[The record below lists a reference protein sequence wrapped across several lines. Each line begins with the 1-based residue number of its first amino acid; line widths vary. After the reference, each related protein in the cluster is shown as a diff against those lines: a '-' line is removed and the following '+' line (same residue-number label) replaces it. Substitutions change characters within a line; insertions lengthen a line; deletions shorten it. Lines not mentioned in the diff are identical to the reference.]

1 MKTLFKNFK
10 IINKGEI
17 LPQSEL
23 SVTDGVIDGFISCDE
38 NEYDRI
44 VDGEGKLYLS
54 PGFIDIHTHGG
65 GGYDFM
71 DSVAEEYDLV
81 AVNHAKYGCTALYP
95 TTVSASE
102 EELKAS
108 LDAFKKAKEMKSGA
122 RLLGIHLEGPYIS
135 KNQKGAM
142 DEKYI
147 RLPDPCEYKELFA
160 LSDDIVRMTVAP
172 ELEGSD
178 ELGVFMREHNVIPSI
193 GHTDAVF
200 TDIERAHEKG
210 GYSIMTHLY
219 SCMPLTH
226 RKNAWRIARA
236 VEAGI
241 YLDTMYV
248 ELIADGCHLPP
259 EILKM
264 VYKFKPEDKIIL
276 ITDSMRA
283 AGMGEGVFRFGSR
296 ANGYDIVV
304 EDGVAK
310 LMDRTAFAGS
320 VATTDR
326 LVRTMVNMA
335 GVPVEKAV
343 RMITE
348 NPACA
353 MGISDSFG
361 VIEKGRAADLTV
373 FDSDINVKCTLVD
386 GKFVYDVLR
395 CS

>member
-1 MKTLFKNFK
+1 MKTLFTNFK
-10 IINKGEI
+10 IIANGEI
-17 LPQSEL
+17 LPQTDL
-23 SVTDGVIDGFISCDE
+23 SVAGSKIDSFEQRDGITYDRVIDG
-38 NEYDRI
+38 R
-44 VDGEGKLYLS
+44 GELYLS
-54 PGFIDIHTHGG
+54 AGFVDIHTHGG

-71 DSVAEEYDLV
+71 DSVAKEYNLV

-108 LDAFKKAKEMKSGA
+108 ICAFEEAKSMKGGA
-122 RLLGIHLEGPYIS
+122 KLIGIHLEGPYIS

-147 RLPDPCEYKELFA
+147 RLPDEKEYSELFK
-160 LSDDIVRMTVAP
+160 LSSNIKRMTVAP
-172 ELEGSD
+172 ELEGAA
-178 ELGVFMREHNVIPSI
+178 ELGVFMREHDVIPSI
-193 GHTDAVF
+193 GHTDADFKAVA
-200 TDIERAHEKG
+200 DAHEKG
-210 GYSIMTHLY
+210 GYALMTHLY

-226 RKNAWRIARA
+226 RVNAWRVAGA
-236 VEAGI
+236 VEAGYYI
-241 YLDTMYV
+241 DTMAV

-264 VYKFKPEDKIIL
+264 VYKFKPLDKIVL
-276 ITDSMRA
+276 VTDSMRA

-326 LVRTMVNMA
+326 LVRTMVKKA
-335 GVPVEKAV
+335 CVPIAHAV
-343 RMITE
+343 KMITE
-348 NPACA
+348 NPALA
-353 MGISDSFG
+353 MKIDSEYGFLK
-361 VIEKGRAADLTV
+361 EGRAADITV
-373 FDSDINVKCTLVD
+373 FDSDINVKYTMVD
-386 GKFVYDVLR
+386 GELVFEG
-395 CS
+395 

>member
-1 MKTLFKNFK
+1 MNILFKNFNLIANGNLK
-10 IINKGEI
+10 
-17 LPQSEL
+17 SESVL
-23 SVTDGVIDGFISCDE
+23 SVIGGKIADFSEIDGV
-38 NEYDRI
+38 EYDR
-44 VDGEGKLYLS
+44 VFDGKGELYLS
-54 PGFIDIHTHGG
+54 AGFIDIHTHGS

-71 DSVAEEYDLV
+71 DSVAEEYNLV
-81 AVNHAKYGCTALYP
+81 AQNHAKYGCTALYP

-102 EELKAS
+102 EELLATLS
-108 LDAFKKAKEMKSGA
+108 AYDKAKNMKGGA
-122 RLLGIHLEGPYIS
+122 KLLGIHLEGPYIS

-142 DEKYI
+142 DDKYI
-147 RLPDPCEYKELFA
+147 RLPEPAEYSQLFERSKE
-160 LSDDIVRMTVAP
+160 IRRMTVAP
-172 ELEGSD
+172 ELKGSS
-178 ELGVFMREHNVIPSI
+178 ELGVFMKKHGVISSI

-200 TDIERAHEKG
+200 SDVVEAHEKG
-210 GYSIMTHLY
+210 GYALMTHLY

-226 RKNAWRIARA
+226 RKNAWRIAGA
-236 VEAGI
+236 VEAAL
-241 YLDTMYV
+241 YLDTMAV

-276 ITDSMRA
+276 VTDSMRA

-296 ANGYDIVV
+296 ANGYDIIV

-335 GVPVEKAV
+335 DVPVEKAV

-348 NPACA
+348 NPAVA
-353 MGISDSFG
+353 MGIDDEFG
-361 VIEKGRAADLTV
+361 FLEKGRAADLAV
-373 FDSDINVKCTLVD
+373 FDSDINIKLTVID
-386 GKFVYDVLR
+386 GEIVH

>member
-1 MKTLFKNFK
+1 MKILFKNFK
-10 IINKGEI
+10 IINRGEI
-17 LPQSEL
+17 LPETEL
-23 SVTDGVIDGFISCDE
+23 SVMNGIIDGFGAADGMNYDRVIDG
-38 NEYDRI
+38 N
-44 VDGEGKLYLS
+44 GELYLS

-71 DSVAEEYDLV
+71 DSVAEEYDLI
-81 AVNHAKYGCTALYP
+81 AANHAKYGCTALYP

-108 LDAFKKAKEMKSGA
+108 LAAFKKAKVMKSGA
-122 RLLGIHLEGPYIS
+122 KLLGIHLEGPYIS

-147 RLPDPCEYKELFA
+147 RLPEPDEYKGLFA

-226 RKNAWRIARA
+226 RKNAWRIAGA

-241 YLDTMYV
+241 FLDSMYV
-248 ELIADGCHLPP
+248 ELIADGCHLPA

-264 VYKFKPEDKIIL
+264 VCKFKPEDKVIL
-276 ITDSMRA
+276 VTDSMRA
-283 AGMGEGVFRFGSR
+283 AGMGEGVFRFGSY

-326 LVRTMVNMA
+326 LVRTMVRMA
-335 GVPVEKAV
+335 GVPIEKAV
-343 RMITE
+343 RMITQ
-348 NPACA
+348 NPADA

-361 VIEKGRAADLTV
+361 VIERGRAADLTV
-373 FDSDINVKCTLVD
+373 FDSDINIKSTLVD
-386 GKFVYDVLR
+386 GKFVYNVM
-395 CS
+395 

>member
-1 MKTLFKNFK
+1 MNTLFKSFK
-10 IINKGEI
+10 IISEGNI
-17 LPQSEL
+17 LSQNSL
-23 SVTDGVIDGFISCDE
+23 SVIDGKFSGFE
-38 NEYDRI
+38 ALPGVEYDRVI
-44 VDGEGKLYLS
+44 DGEDKLYLS
-54 PGFIDIHTHGG
+54 HGFVDIHTHGG

-71 DSVAEEYDLV
+71 DSVAEEYNLV
-81 AVNHAKYGCTALYP
+81 ARNHVKYGATALYP

-102 EELKAS
+102 DELKAS
-108 LDAFKKAKEMKSGA
+108 LVAFERAKEMKGGA

-147 RLPDPCEYKELFA
+147 RLPDAKEYAELFA

-200 TDIERAHEKG
+200 TDIERAHKNG

-226 RKNAWRIARA
+226 RKNAWRIAGA

-241 YLDTMYV
+241 YLDTMFV

-276 ITDSMRA
+276 VTDSMRA

-296 ANGYDIVV
+296 ANGYDIIV

-326 LVRTMVNMA
+326 LVRTMVELA
-335 GVPVEKAV
+335 GVPIEKAV
-343 RMITE
+343 RMVTE
-348 NPACA
+348 NPCVA
-353 MGISDSFG
+353 MNVQDEYGFIK
-361 VIEKGRAADLTV
+361 EGREADVTV
-373 FDSDINVKCTLVD
+373 FDANINIKLTMVGGVV
-386 GKFVYDVLR
+386 VYESV
-395 CS
+395 

>member
-1 MKTLFKNFK
+1 MNTLFKNCK
-10 IINKGEI
+10 IITGGSI
-17 LPQSEL
+17 LPQTEL
-23 SVTDGVIDGFISCDE
+23 SVVDGKMTLRNMADTI
-38 NEYDRI
+38 NYDRI
-44 VDGEGKLYLS
+44 IDGEGKLYLS

-71 DSVAEEYDLV
+71 DSVADEYNMI
-81 AVNHAKYGCTALYP
+81 AKNHARYGCTALYP

-102 EELKAS
+102 EELKATLS
-108 LDAFKKAKEMKSGA
+108 AFETAREMPGGAK
-122 RLLGIHLEGPYIS
+122 LLGIHLEGPYIS

-147 RLPDPCEYKELFA
+147 RLPAPMEYKELF
-160 LSDDIVRMTVAP
+160 SKSEYIRRMTVAP
-172 ELEGSD
+172 ELSGSE
-178 ELGVFMREHNVIPSI
+178 ELGVFMREMGVISSI

-200 TDIERAHEKG
+200 NEVVEAHEKG
-210 GYSIMTHLY
+210 GYCLMTHLY

-226 RKNAWRIARA
+226 RKNAWRIGGA
-236 VEAGI
+236 VEAAL
-241 YLDTMYV
+241 YLDTMAV

-264 VYKFKPEDKIIL
+264 VYKFKPADKIVL
-276 ITDSMRA
+276 VTDSMRA

-296 ANGYDIVV
+296 ANGYDIIV

-326 LVRTMVNMA
+326 LVRTMVKMA
-335 GVPVEKAV
+335 NVPIEEAV

-348 NPACA
+348 NPAKV
-353 MGISDSFG
+353 MKIDDEFG
-361 VIEKGRAADLTV
+361 KIEEGRDADLTL
-373 FDSDINVKCTLVD
+373 FDDDINVKCTMVN
-386 GKFVYDVLR
+386 GEIVYSLL
-395 CS
+395 

>member
-1 MKTLFKNFK
+1 MNTLFKNFK
-10 IINKGEI
+10 IISEGKI
-17 LPQSEL
+17 LSENCL
-23 SVTDGVIDGFISCDE
+23 SVIGSKISGFKESSEI
-38 NEYDRI
+38 EYDNVI
-44 VDGEGKLYLS
+44 DGEGKLYLS
-54 PGFIDIHTHGG
+54 HGFVDIHTHGG

-71 DSVAEEYDLV
+71 DSVAEEYNLV
-81 AVNHAKYGCTALYP
+81 ARNHAKYGATALYP

-102 EELKAS
+102 DELKAS
-108 LDAFKKAKEMKSGA
+108 LVAFNRAKKMEGGA

-147 RLPDPCEYKELFA
+147 RLPDVKEYAELFA
-160 LSDDIVRMTVAP
+160 MSSDIVRMTVAP
-172 ELEGSD
+172 EIEGSD
-178 ELGVFMREHNVIPSI
+178 ELGVFMGEHNVIPSI

-200 TDIERAHEKG
+200 TDIERAHKNG

-226 RKNAWRIARA
+226 RKNAWRIAGA

-241 YLDTMYV
+241 YLDTMFV
-248 ELIADGCHLPP
+248 ELIADGCHLPH

-276 ITDSMRA
+276 VTDSMRA

-326 LVRTMVNMA
+326 LVRTMVQMA
-335 GVPVEKAV
+335 GVPIEKAV

-348 NPACA
+348 NPCVA
-353 MGISDSFG
+353 MNIQDQCGFIK
-361 VIEKGRAADLTV
+361 EGRNADITLFDDDVNIKLTMV
-373 FDSDINVKCTLVD
+373 GGNVLHKA
-386 GKFVYDVLR
+386 F
-395 CS
+395 

>member
-1 MKTLFKNFK
+1 MKILFKNFK

-17 LPQSEL
+17 LKHTTL
-23 SVTDGVIDGFISCDE
+23 SVTDGIIDGFVQEAEDSYDRVIDG
-38 NEYDRI
+38 N
-44 VDGEGKLYLS
+44 GELFLS

-108 LDAFKKAKEMKSGA
+108 LDAFKKARELKKGA
-122 RLLGIHLEGPYIS
+122 KLLGIHLEGPYIS

-147 RLPDPCEYKELFA
+147 RLPNPDEYKELFA

-178 ELGVFMREHNVIPSI
+178 ELGLFMREHNVIPSI

-200 TDIERAHEKG
+200 TDIERAHENG

-226 RKNAWRIARA
+226 RKNAWRIAGA

-241 YLDTMYV
+241 YIDTMYV

-264 VYKFKPEDKIIL
+264 VYKFKAEDKIIL
-276 ITDSMRA
+276 VTDSMRA

-310 LMDRTAFAGS
+310 LMDRSAFAGS

-335 GVPVEKAV
+335 GVPIEKAV
-343 RMITE
+343 RMITL
-348 NPACA
+348 NPAEA

-361 VIEKGRAADLTV
+361 MIEKGRAADLTL
-373 FDSDINVKCTLVD
+373 FDSDINIKATLVD
-386 GKFVYDVLR
+386 GEFVHDIL
-395 CS
+395 

>member
-1 MKTLFKNFK
+1 MKTLFKNCK
-10 IINKGEI
+10 IIKNGKITDYNSLLVENGIIAALGVNDE
-17 LPQSEL
+17 SEC
-23 SVTDGVIDGFISCDE
+23 DKVIDGK
-38 NEYDRI
+38 
-44 VDGEGKLYLS
+44 GELYLS
-54 PGFIDIHTHGG
+54 HGFVDIHTHGS

-71 DSVAEEYDLV
+71 DSVAEEYNLV
-81 AVNHAKYGCTALYP
+81 AKNHAKYGCTALYP

-102 EELKAS
+102 QELKAS
-108 LDAFKKAKEMKSGA
+108 VTAYEKAKTMKGGA
-122 RLLGIHLEGPYIS
+122 KLFGIHLEGPYIS

-147 RLPDPCEYKELFA
+147 RLPDPNEYSELFS
-160 LSDDIVRMTVAP
+160 LSPDIVRMTVAP

-178 ELGVFMREHNVIPSI
+178 ELGVFMREHNAIPSI

-226 RKNAWRIARA
+226 RKNAWRIAGA

-241 YLDTMYV
+241 YIDTMFV

-276 ITDSMRA
+276 VTDSMRA

-310 LMDRTAFAGS
+310 LMDRSAFAGS

-326 LVRTMVNMA
+326 LVRTMVQMA
-335 GVPVEKAV
+335 DVPVEKAV

-348 NPACA
+348 NPCVA
-353 MGISDSFG
+353 MNIQDKYGF
-361 VIEKGRAADLTV
+361 IEEGRTADLTL
-373 FDSDINVKCTLVD
+373 FDSDVNIKMTMID
-386 GKFVYDVLR
+386 GEIVCNAL
-395 CS
+395 

>member
-1 MKTLFKNFK
+1 MKILFKNFK

-17 LPQSEL
+17 LPHTDL
-23 SVTDGVIDGFISCDE
+23 SVVDELIDGFGARSGI
-38 NEYDRI
+38 EYDRV
-44 VDGEGKLYLS
+44 VDGRGELYLS
-54 PGFIDIHTHGG
+54 CGFIDIHTHGG

-81 AVNHAKYGCTALYP
+81 AQNHAKYGCTALYP

-102 EELKAS
+102 DELKAS
-108 LDAFKKAKEMKSGA
+108 LDAFKKAREIKKGA
-122 RLLGIHLEGPYIS
+122 KLLGIHLEGPYIS

-147 RLPDPCEYKELFA
+147 RLPDPAEYKELFD

-178 ELGVFMREHNVIPSI
+178 ELGLFMREHNVVPSI

-200 TDIERAHEKG
+200 TDIERAHTNG

-226 RKNAWRIARA
+226 RKNAWRIAGA

-248 ELIADGCHLPP
+248 ELIADGCHLPA

-264 VYKFKPEDKIIL
+264 VYKFKPEDMIIL
-276 ITDSMRA
+276 VTDSMRA

-310 LMDRTAFAGS
+310 LMDRSAFAGS
-320 VATTDR
+320 VATPDR

-343 RMITE
+343 RMITL
-348 NPACA
+348 NPAEA
-353 MGISDSFG
+353 MGISDKFG
-361 VIEKGRAADLTV
+361 ILEEGRAADITV
-373 FDSDINVKCTLVD
+373 FDEDINVKCTLVD
-386 GKFVYDVLR
+386 GFFVHDIL
-395 CS
+395 

>member
-1 MKTLFKNFK
+1 MNILFKNFR

-17 LPQSEL
+17 LPNTEL
-23 SVTDGVIDGFISCDE
+23 SVRDGIIDGFDIGCDAD
-38 NEYDRI
+38 YDRI
-44 VDGEGKLYLS
+44 IDGRGELYLS

-108 LDAFKKAKEMKSGA
+108 LDAFKKAKEIKSGA
-122 RLLGIHLEGPYIS
+122 KLLGIHLEGPYIS

-147 RLPDPCEYKELFA
+147 RLPNADEYKELFA

-200 TDIERAHEKG
+200 TDIERAHKNG

-226 RKNAWRIARA
+226 RKNAWRIAGA

-241 YLDTMYV
+241 YLDTMFV

-276 ITDSMRA
+276 VTDSMRA
-283 AGMGEGVFRFGSR
+283 AGMGEGIFRFGSR

-326 LVRTMVNMA
+326 LVRTMVQMA
-335 GVPVEKAV
+335 GVPIEKAV
-343 RMITE
+343 RMITL
-348 NPACA
+348 NPAEA
-353 MGISDSFG
+353 MGISNSFG

-373 FDSDINVKCTLVD
+373 FDDDVDIKCTLVD
-386 GKFVYDVLR
+386 GAFVYDKM
-395 CS
+395 

>member
-1 MKTLFKNFK
+1 MKILFKNFK

-17 LPQSEL
+17 LKETQL
-23 SVTDGVIDGFISCDE
+23 SVTDGIIDGFDAS
-38 NEYDRI
+38 NEADYDRV
-44 VDGEGKLYLS
+44 VDGRGELYLS
-54 PGFIDIHTHGG
+54 AGFIDIHTHGG

-71 DSVAEEYDLV
+71 DSVAEEYNLV
-81 AVNHAKYGCTALYP
+81 AQSHAKYGCTALYP

-108 LDAFKKAKEMKSGA
+108 LDAFKKAKDMKNGA
-122 RLLGIHLEGPYIS
+122 KLLGIHLEGPYIS

-147 RLPDPCEYKELFA
+147 RLPDPAEYKELFA
-160 LSDDIVRMTVAP
+160 MSDDIARMTVAP

-200 TDIERAHEKG
+200 TDIERAHTNG

-219 SCMPLTH
+219 SCMHLTH
-226 RKNAWRIARA
+226 RKNAWRIAGA

-241 YLDTMYV
+241 YIDTMYV
-248 ELIADGCHLPP
+248 ELIADGCHLPA

-264 VYKFKPEDKIIL
+264 VYKFKPEDKIVL
-276 ITDSMRA
+276 VTDSMRA
-283 AGMGEGVFRFGSR
+283 AGMGEGVFRFGSY
-296 ANGYDIVV
+296 ANGYDIIV

-310 LMDRTAFAGS
+310 LMDRSAFAGS

-326 LVRTMVNMA
+326 LVRTMMDAA
-335 GVPVEKAV
+335 GVPIEKAV

-348 NPACA
+348 NPARA
-353 MGISDSFG
+353 MGIADSYG
-361 VIEKGRAADLTV
+361 IIEKGRAADLTV
-373 FDSDINVKCTLVD
+373 FDGAVDVKCTLVD
-386 GKFVYDVLR
+386 GVFVHDNM
-395 CS
+395 

>member
-1 MKTLFKNFK
+1 MKILFKNFK

-17 LPQSEL
+17 LSE
-23 SVTDGVIDGFISCDE
+23 TDLCVADGIIDGFVAS
-38 NEYDRI
+38 NEADYDRV
-44 VDGEGKLYLS
+44 VDGRGELYLS
-54 PGFIDIHTHGG
+54 AGFIDIHTHGS

-71 DSVAEEYDLV
+71 DSIAEEYNLV
-81 AVNHAKYGCTALYP
+81 AQNHAKYGCTALYP
-95 TTVSASE
+95 TTVGASE

-108 LDAFKKAKEMKSGA
+108 LDAFKKAKEMKNGA
-122 RLLGIHLEGPYIS
+122 KLLGIHLEGPYIS

-147 RLPDPCEYKELFA
+147 RLPDPNEYKELFA
-160 LSDDIVRMTVAP
+160 MSDDIVRMTVAP

-200 TDIERAHEKG
+200 TDIERAHTNG

-226 RKNAWRIARA
+226 RKNAWRIAGA

-241 YLDTMYV
+241 YLDSMYV
-248 ELIADGCHLPP
+248 ELIADGCHLPA

-276 ITDSMRA
+276 VTDSMRA
-283 AGMGEGVFRFGSR
+283 AGMGEGVFRFGSY
-296 ANGYDIVV
+296 ANGYDIIV

-310 LMDRTAFAGS
+310 LMDRSAFAGS

-326 LVRTMVNMA
+326 LIRTMVNLA
-335 GVPVEKAV
+335 GVPIEKAV
-343 RMITE
+343 RMLTL
-348 NPACA
+348 NPAEA
-353 MGISDSFG
+353 MGISDKFG
-361 VIEKGRAADLTV
+361 ILEKGRAADITV
-373 FDSDINVKCTLVD
+373 FDIDVDVKCTLVD
-386 GKFVYDVLR
+386 GEFVYDNL
-395 CS
+395 

>member
-1 MKTLFKNFK
+1 MKTLFKNCR

-17 LPQSEL
+17 LSAKDL
-23 SVTDGVIDGFISCDE
+23 SVIDGVIAELAEIESV
-38 NEYDRI
+38 EYDRI
-44 VDGEGKLYLS
+44 IDGKGELYLS
-54 PGFIDIHTHGG
+54 AGFIDIHTHGG
-65 GGYDFM
+65 GGFDFM
-71 DSVAEEYDLV
+71 DSVAEEYDAV
-81 AVNHAKYGCTALYP
+81 GVNHAKYGCTALFP

-108 LDAFKKAKEMKSGA
+108 LSAFEKAKTMKNGA
-122 RLLGIHLEGPYIS
+122 KLLGIHLEGPYIS

-147 RLPDPCEYKELFA
+147 RLPDRAEYSELFA
-160 LSDDIVRMTVAP
+160 LSDSIVRMTVAP
-172 ELEGSD
+172 ELDGSD

-200 TDIERAHEKG
+200 TDIERAYENG

-226 RKNAWRIARA
+226 RKNAWRIAGA
-236 VEAGI
+236 VEAGL

-276 ITDSMRA
+276 VTDSMRA
-283 AGMGEGVFRFGSR
+283 AGMGEGIFRFGSR
-296 ANGYDIVV
+296 ANGYDVVV
-304 EDGVAK
+304 EDGVVK

-326 LVRTMVNMA
+326 LVRTMVKMA

-348 NPACA
+348 NPARA
-353 MGISDSFG
+353 MNIDGEYG
-361 VIEKGRAADLTV
+361 VIEKGRAADITV
-373 FDSDINVKCTLVD
+373 FDDDINIKCTFVD
-386 GKFVYDVLR
+386 GRCVYDVM
-395 CS
+395 